1 MKEAEEGCWTR
12 EVEALGPGLGYQC
25 WKVLGSDVGE
35 GRLGGQRYHA
45 DASRPSE
52 ARELTLAALGVAFP
66 LLCCPI

>member
-1 MKEAEEGCWTR
+1 M
-12 EVEALGPGLGYQC
+12 
-25 WKVLGSDVGE
+25 GE